1 MEENEVLDTQVMRAL
16 TSDNIRG
23 IVKYANE
30 LGIKKK
36 DIVSF
41 FSVQI
46 MCLFSTKIAVLLI
59 YYR

>member
-16 TSDNIRG
+16 TANTIRG
-23 IVKYANE
+23 IVKSANE

-41 FSVQI
+41 FKEINQFV
-46 MCLFSTKIAVLLI
+46 LI
-59 YYR
+59 YYK

>member
-41 FSVQI
+41 FKEENQFV
-46 MCLFSTKIAVLLI
+46 LI